1 MNHSDWTYHII
12 DNQSFCVSSP
22 YDNYVLDTGE
32 CAENCNYKSN
42 SFTHYYLLDH
52 KCYQQCPQGSYL
64 IGNFLCE
71 NNYNNGQKNSY
82 QIRDRT
88 FSIEFRRNLTIVL
101 NNYVDLTPMI
111 TSSDEVHFKF
121 STDDESI
128 AKGVSTFNSKLISY
142 NYLWHLL

>member
-1 MNHSDWTYHII
+1 MDIDTYQYIPKRDNQTVRRYMNHSDWTYHII

-82 QIRDRT
+82 QIRDR
-88 FSIEFRRNLTIVL
+88 NL
-101 NNYVDLTPMI
+101 
-111 TSSDEVHFKF
+111 
-121 STDDESI
+121 
-128 AKGVSTFNSKLISY
+128 FN
-142 NYLWHLL
+142 